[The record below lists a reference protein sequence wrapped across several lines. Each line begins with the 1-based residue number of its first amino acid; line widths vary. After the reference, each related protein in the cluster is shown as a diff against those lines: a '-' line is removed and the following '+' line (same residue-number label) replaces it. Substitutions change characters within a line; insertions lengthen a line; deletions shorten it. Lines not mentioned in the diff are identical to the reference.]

1 MVRTPDCHS
10 GGREFESRRFR
21 KMPQKRHF
29 LFMAYYTYILK
40 SKIKDRLYIGS
51 CSDLTK
57 RLEHHNLGHSRSTK
71 AYIPWEVVYYEEY
84 SEKTDALKR
93 EYTMKR
99 IKNKKTLL
107 KIINKEI

>member
-1 MVRTPDCHS
+1 MS
-10 GGREFESRRFR
+10 
-21 KMPQKRHF
+21 
-29 LFMAYYTYILK
+29 YYTYILK

-71 AYIPWEVVYYEEY
+71 LYIPWEIIYHEEY
-84 SEKTDALKR
+84 KSKSDALKR
-93 EYTMKR
+93 EYALKK
-99 IKNKKTLL
+99 IKNKVTLW